1 MTVTPTSKPDYDKDF
16 LILSEINSNQEVSQ
30 RELSHKTGLS
40 LGSVNLL
47 IQKMIRDGLLK
58 MEIITTN
65 RVIYMLTPKGLAE
78 KAVKT
83 VRYVQIH
90 YTAIQ
95 ETKALIKE
103 KLNQYE
109 SKFEQIIVCQPESEL
124 KGLVRATLDD
134 YLHEKPQVNVSM
146 INRQELNRIKQY
158 NTKTIILYLPEET
171 VKISPEIAAKGCE
184 TDLLI

>member
-1 MTVTPTSKPDYDKDF
+1 MTPTSKPEYDKDF
-16 LILSEINSNQEVSQ
+16 LILSEINSNREVSQ

-47 IQKMIRDGLLK
+47 IQKMIRKGLLK
-58 MEIITTN
+58 MEMIPTN

-78 KAVKT
+78 KTAKT
-83 VRYVQIH
+83 VRYVQLH

-95 ETKALIKE
+95 ETKAMIKK

-124 KGLVRATLDD
+124 KDLVRATLNE
-134 YLHEKPQVNVSM
+134 YMHENPQVNVIM
-146 INRQELNRIKQY
+146 MNRQELDRIKRY
-158 NTKTIILYLPEET
+158 NPKTIILYLPEKAT
-171 VKISPEIAAKGCE
+171 KFSPEIAARGYE

>member
-1 MTVTPTSKPDYDKDF
+1 MTPTSMPEHDKDF
-16 LILSEINSNQEVSQ
+16 LILSEINDNREVSQ

-47 IQKMIRDGLLK
+47 IQKMVREGLLK
-58 MEIITTN
+58 MEMIPAN

-78 KAVKT
+78 KATKT
-83 VRYVQIH
+83 VRYVQRH

-95 ETKALIKE
+95 ETKVLIKK

-109 SKFEQIIVCQPESEL
+109 TQFEQIIVCQPESEL
-124 KGLVRATLDD
+124 MDLVRATLDE
-134 YLHEKPQVNVSM
+134 YLREKPKVNVSM
-146 INRQELNRIKQY
+146 MNRLELDQIERH
-158 NTKTIILYLPEET
+158 TAKTIVLYLPDESART
-171 VKISPEIAAKGCE
+171 ATGCAIGGFE